1 MSPNFLAIVKFWNT
15 PRFKIQKP
23 SKIHNSFWSYQI
35 LIENNNWI
43 SSQLS
48 NIFAITLKT
57 TISHKNYFPIT
68 SFHQKKRWQ
77 YAITFKLKSLFVY
90 DHLLFSENSKYISY
104 YKIWKHRVER
114 VQERSRR
121 NKHTQNS
128 ASLSFFLVNQ
138 TVLLIIMMKH
148 LLLFSVL
155 LGEKYLFKFLTFM
168 S

>member
-1 MSPNFLAIVKFWNT
+1 MKHSIIENK
-15 PRFKIQKP
+15 KP
-23 SKIHNSFWSYQI
+23 SKIPFESKQI

-57 TISHKNYFPIT
+57 TISHQNYFLIT
-68 SFHQKKRWQ
+68 SFHQKRWQ

-90 DHLLFSENSKYISY
+90 DHQYHHLIFSKTQKNTCLRY
-104 YKIWKHRVER
+104 WKHRRVER
-114 VQERSRR
+114 VRERSRI
-121 NKHTQNS
+121 NKHPQNS
-128 ASLSFFLVNQ
+128 TSLSFFLVNQ
-138 TVLLIIMMKH
+138 AVLLIKMMKH

-155 LGEKYLFKFLTFM
+155 LGEKYLLKFLTFM